1 MAVIGLKY
9 LAVAPLKT
17 EVDGQLPTYDPGR
30 KIGHLIS
37 ANLTWNRGSA
47 ALYGDNV
54 EVDHDNTISSGDITV
69 GTTYIDIAG
78 RKMVLGEE
86 EFGTPTGGA
95 PQEYATVDKPAP
107 YLGTG
112 FVVKD
117 SGDGDPKYIGYWY
130 FKTQYSMNE
139 NNQTRGES
147 TDYQAPEM
155 DCHILAVRPAA
166 DLENRF
172 RIFAEFDDEADA
184 IAWVKGKAGIQ

>member
-30 KIGHLIS
+30 KIGHLMS
-37 ANLTWNRGSA
+37 ANLTWNRGNA
-47 ALYGDNV
+47 ALHGDNV
-54 EVDHDNTISSGDITV
+54 EVEHDNTITSGDMTV
-69 GTTYIDIAG
+69 GTTYIDIDG

-95 PQEYATVDKPAP
+95 PQEYATVDAPGP

-117 SGDGDPKYIGYWY
+117 SGDGNPKYIGYWY

-147 TDYQAPEM
+147 TEYQAPEM

-166 DLENRF
+166 DLKNRF
-172 RIFAEFDDEADA
+172 RIFAEFAVEADA
-184 IAWVKGKAGIQ
+184 IAWVKSKAGIQ

>member
-30 KIGHLIS
+30 KIGHLMS

-47 ALYGDNV
+47 ALYGDDV
-54 EVDHDNTISSGDITV
+54 EVDHDNTISSGDMTV

-117 SGDGDPKYIGYWY
+117 SGDGDPKYIGYWF

>member
-30 KIGHLIS
+30 KIGHLMS

-47 ALYGDNV
+47 ALYGDDV
-54 EVDHDNTISSGDITV
+54 EVDHDNTISSGDMTV
-69 GTTYIDIAG
+69 GTTYIDIDG

-95 PQEYATVDKPAP
+95 PQEYATVDEPAP

-117 SGDGDPKYIGYWY
+117 SGDGNPKFIAYWY

-147 TDYQAPEM
+147 TEYQAPEM

-166 DLENRF
+166 DLKNRF
-172 RIFAEFDDEADA
+172 RIFAEFTVEADA

>member
-30 KIGHLIS
+30 KIGHLMS

-47 ALYGDNV
+47 ALHGDDV
-54 EVDHDNTISSGDITV
+54 EVEHDNTISSGDMTV
-69 GTTYIDIAG
+69 GTTYIDIDG

-172 RIFAEFDDEADA
+172 RIFAEFDVEADA

>member
-30 KIGHLIS
+30 KIGHLMS

-47 ALYGDNV
+47 ALYGDDV
-54 EVDHDNTISSGDITV
+54 EVDHDNTISSGDMTV

-95 PQEYATVDKPAP
+95 PQEYATVDEPAP

-117 SGDGDPKYIGYWY
+117 SGDGDPKFIAYWY

-147 TDYQAPEM
+147 TEYQAPEM

-166 DLENRF
+166 DLKNRF

>member
-30 KIGHLIS
+30 KIGHLMS

-47 ALYGDNV
+47 ALYGDDV
-54 EVDHDNTISSGDITV
+54 EVDHDNTISSGDMTV
-69 GTTYIDIAG
+69 GTTYIDIDG

-95 PQEYATVDKPAP
+95 PQEYATVDEPAP

-117 SGDGDPKYIGYWY
+117 SGDGNPKFIAYWY

-147 TDYQAPEM
+147 TEYQAPEM

-166 DLENRF
+166 DLKNRF